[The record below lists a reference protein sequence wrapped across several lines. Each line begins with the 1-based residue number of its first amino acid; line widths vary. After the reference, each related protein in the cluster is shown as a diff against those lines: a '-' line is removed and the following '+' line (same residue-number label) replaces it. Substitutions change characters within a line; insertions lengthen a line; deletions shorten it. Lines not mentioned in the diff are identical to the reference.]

1 MIAALL
7 LPLLALGTSGPTA
20 VPNPGGDDPAIQV
33 WISNDRRF
41 LPGDRA
47 KVQVR
52 TREDG
57 YLLVLHADPSGHLR
71 VLFPLDPG
79 DDDFVRGGRKYEIK
93 GRGGRESF
101 TVDNDR
107 GQGTVYAAVSHDPF
121 RFDQFVLGDHWDYR
135 NLAPQRLSSDPEQ
148 DLNELVRRMVD
159 NSFDYDVLTY
169 EVLERVVYASEY
181 APGYN
186 NYYDDCSYSYFC
198 GRSYYGSPYSL
209 SIGLFFGRP
218 YYRRS
223 FYDPFYAGY
232 SPYYDPFFYDP
243 YYYRPYNYRPYYYP
257 TYGYYGGYYYNPY
270 HFSNRYYYANNFYGG
285 WNRPYSPYRFRTDGG
300 VGPYRDRRYT
310 FGRAVNTVY
319 MPPVVRDRQPANA
332 SPARRVT
339 DVRPAGEGRTALDG
353 RTRAPSG
360 ANTPRR
366 DGDRTPVR
374 APESNG
380 GRRVENRASQPG
392 IDARRA
398 RTPQEER
405 SIVPDSRNRTDGRN
419 LPQEVRPSRP
429 DNTPRRAADR
439 PEPTAA
445 NSDRSPTQIDARR
458 ARPEDDGSKGR
469 GSGDAGNARPDNR
482 PDPQPQ
488 ARRYDSSGESS
499 GVYRPETRSADPRP
513 SDARP
518 SDSRPPEARPSESR
532 PSDPRPSDA
541 RPSEPRSVD
550 RGGDRGSYSP
560 PPRSAPSDG
569 GGMRGG
575 GGGSGS
581 GGHGNGGSGSGGGG
595 FRRR

>member
-1 MIAALL
+1 MIAAFL
-7 LPLLALGTSGPTA
+7 LPLLALGGPGSATA
-20 VPNPGGDDPAIQV
+20 AQPAGGDNPAIQI

-41 LPGDRA
+41 VPGDRA
-47 KVQVR
+47 KVQIR

-79 DDDFVRGGRKYEIK
+79 DDNFVRGGRKYEIK

-101 TVDNDR
+101 SVDNDR

-159 NSFDYDVLTY
+159 NSFDYDILTY
-169 EVLERVVYASEY
+169 DVLERVVYASAY
-181 APGYN
+181 APDYY
-186 NYYDDCSYSYFC
+186 NYYDDCGYSYFC

-218 YYRRS
+218 YYHRS

-243 YYYRPYNYRPYYYP
+243 YYYRPYYRPYYYP
-257 TYGYYGGYYYNPY
+257 VYNYPYGGGYYYNHY
-270 HFSNRYYYANNFYGG
+270 HFSNRYYYANNYYGG
-285 WNRPYSPYRFRTDGG
+285 WNRPYTPYRFRLSDGS
-300 VGPYRDRRYT
+300 VGPDRDRRYT

-339 DVRPAGEGRTALDG
+339 DAHPPIDGRTSVDG
-353 RTRAPSG
+353 RTRAPAD
-360 ANTPRR
+360 ANTARR
-366 DGDRTPVR
+366 GSDRTPVR
-374 APESNG
+374 TPEANG
-380 GRRVENRASQPG
+380 GRRVENRVSQPS

-398 RTPQEER
+398 RPPEEVR
-405 SIVPDSRNRTDGRN
+405 SIVPDSRDRTDGRN
-419 LPQEVRPSRP
+419 LPQEIRPSRS
-429 DNTPRRAADR
+429 DNAPRRAADR
-439 PEPTAA
+439 PEPPSA
-445 NSDRSPTQIDARR
+445 DRSAPQIDARR
-458 ARPEDDGSKGR
+458 ARPDDDGSRGR
-469 GSGDAGNARPDNR
+469 AGDVGNARPDNR

-488 ARRYDSSGESS
+488 ARRSDPSGEAS
-499 GVYRPETRSADPRP
+499 GVYRPETRSPDP
-513 SDARP
+513 
-518 SDSRPPEARPSESR
+518 
-532 PSDPRPSDA
+532 
-541 RPSEPRSVD
+541 RPSEPRAVD
-550 RGGDRGSYSP
+550 RGSSGGGDRGSYSP
-560 PPRSAPSDG
+560 PPRSAPPPSDG
-569 GGMRGG
+569 GSMRGG
-575 GGGSGS
+575 SGGSGG
-581 GGHGNGGSGSGGGG
+581 GGHGDGGSGGGGGGG

>member
-1 MIAALL
+1 MIAAFL
-7 LPLLALGTSGPTA
+7 LPLLVLGAPGPTA
-20 VPNPGGDDPAIQV
+20 VRNAGGDDPAIQI
-33 WISNDRRF
+33 WINNDRRF

-79 DDDFVRGGRKYEIK
+79 DDNFVRGGRKYEIR

-101 TVDNDR
+101 AVDNDR

-148 DLNELVRRMVD
+148 DFNELVRRMVD

-181 APGYN
+181 APDYY
-186 NYYDDCSYSYFC
+186 NYYDSCGYSYFC

-218 YYRRS
+218 YYHRYY
-223 FYDPFYAGY
+223 YDPFYAGY
-232 SPYYDPFFYDP
+232 DPYYDPFFYDP
-243 YYYRPYNYRPYYYP
+243 YYYRPYYYRPYYP
-257 TYGYYGGYYYNPY
+257 TYYYPYGGYHYNHYRFNNPY
-270 HFSNRYYYANNFYGG
+270 YYSNNYYGG
-285 WNRPYSPYRFRTDGG
+285 WNQPYSPYRFRLTDGS

-319 MPPVVRDRQPANA
+319 MPPVVRDRQPVNA

-339 DVRPAGEGRTALDG
+339 DLRPTGNDRPSVDG
-353 RTRAPSG
+353 RTRAPTDV
-360 ANTPRR
+360 NTARR
-366 DGDRTPVR
+366 GDRAPVR
-374 APESNG
+374 TPEATG
-380 GRRVENRASQPG
+380 GRRVENRVSQPS

-398 RTPQEER
+398 RPPEEVR
-405 SIVPDSRNRTDGRN
+405 SIIPDGRDRSDRRN

-429 DNTPRRAADR
+429 DNTPRRAAERPQATSAGADR
-439 PEPTAA
+439 P
-445 NSDRSPTQIDARR
+445 SPQIDARR
-458 ARPEDDGSKGR
+458 ARPDDGGSR
-469 GSGDAGNARPDNR
+469 GGGADGGNVRPDNR

-488 ARRYDSSGESS
+488 ARRYDSSGEAS
-499 GVYRPETRSADPRP
+499 GVYRPESRSPDPQ
-513 SDARP
+513 
-518 SDSRPPEARPSESR
+518 
-532 PSDPRPSDA
+532 
-541 RPSEPRSVD
+541 PSEPRAVDRSGD

-569 GGMRGG
+569 GAMRGGSG

-581 GGHGNGGSGSGGGG
+581 GGRGNSGGGGDGGGG

>member
-1 MIAALL
+1 MIAAFL
-7 LPLLALGTSGPTA
+7 LPLLVLGAPGPTA
-20 VPNPGGDDPAIQV
+20 VRNAGGDDPAIQI
-33 WISNDRRF
+33 WINNDRRF

-57 YLLVLHADPSGHLR
+57 YLLVLHADPSGNLR

-79 DDDFVRGGRKYEIK
+79 DDNFVRGGRKYEIR

-101 TVDNDR
+101 AVNNDR

-148 DLNELVRRMVD
+148 DFNELVRRMVD

-181 APGYN
+181 APDYY
-186 NYYDDCSYSYFC
+186 NYYDSCGYSYFC

-218 YYRRS
+218 YY
-223 FYDPFYAGY
+223 
-232 SPYYDPFFYDP
+232 
-243 YYYRPYNYRPYYYP
+243 YRPYYP
-257 TYGYYGGYYYNPY
+257 TYYYPYGGYHYNHY
-270 HFSNRYYYANNFYGG
+270 RFNNRYYYSNNYYGG
-285 WNRPYSPYRFRTDGG
+285 WNQPYSPYRFRLTDGS

-332 SPARRVT
+332 SPTRRIT
-339 DVRPAGEGRTALDG
+339 DVRPASGDRPSVDG
-353 RTRAPSG
+353 RTRAPTD
-360 ANTPRR
+360 ANTARR
-366 DGDRTPVR
+366 GGDRTPVR
-374 APESNG
+374 TTEANG
-380 GRRVENRASQPG
+380 GRRAENRVSQPS

-398 RTPQEER
+398 RLPEEVR
-405 SIVPDSRNRTDGRN
+405 SIIPDSRDRSDGRN
-419 LPQEVRPSRP
+419 LPQEIRPSRP

-439 PEPTAA
+439 PEPASVGA
-445 NSDRSPTQIDARR
+445 DRSTPQIDARR
-458 ARPEDDGSKGR
+458 ARPDDGSSR
-469 GSGDAGNARPDNR
+469 SGGADVGNARPDNR

-488 ARRYDSSGESS
+488 TRRYDPSGEGS
-499 GVYRPETRSADPRP
+499 GVYRPESRSPDPQP
-513 SDARP
+513 A
-518 SDSRPPEARPSESR
+518 
-532 PSDPRPSDA
+532 
-541 RPSEPRSVD
+541 EPRSVDRGGD

-575 GGGSGS
+575 GS
-581 GGHGNGGSGSGGGG
+581 GGGGSGGG
-595 FRRR
+595 